1 MNPFVCLIEH
11 TRAGLLECQHLGA
24 VAVVNTQGKLLAQAG
39 DPHWVGFTRS
49 TLKALQALAFME
61 SGGARQFGFDGADLA
76 MLCASH
82 SGEAMHVQQVDR
94 MLGKIGFDY
103 KRLQCGCHLPYYL
116 ENLSLERSA
125 APPFDERHNNCS
137 GKHTGFLAYCVLHG
151 HATDG
156 YIEMAHP
163 LQQAVRKTV
172 AQSIDMQADDLPVG
186 IDGCSA
192 PNFAMPLSK
201 LALGYARL
209 AGGARDRP
217 FGASFTQLAQAMTDH
232 PDLVSGSARN
242 DLALMRAG
250 RGDWVTKTGADG
262 VQVVGSKS
270 RGEAF
275 ALKMIGADKAA
286 LYAATVEVLRQLG
299 WLDAAQ
305 SAELAPWSVGP
316 ILSARGLHVG
326 ARRAV
331 FSLARGAA

>member
-1 MNPFVCLIEH
+1 MNTFVPLIEH
-11 TRAGLLECQHLGA
+11 TRADLLECRHLGA
-24 VAVVNTQGKLLAQAG
+24 VALVNTQGRLLAQAG
-39 DPHWVGFTRS
+39 DPHWIGFTRS
-49 TLKALQALAFME
+49 TLKALQALVFME
-61 SGGARQFGFDGADLA
+61 SGGAKQFGFDGSDLA

-82 SGEAMHVQQVDR
+82 SGEAMHVQQVDH
-94 MLGKIGFDY
+94 MLGKIGLPAQ
-103 KRLQCGCHLPYYL
+103 RLLCGCHMPYFY
-116 ENLSLERSA
+116 ENLSLQRSA
-125 APPFDERHNNCS
+125 APQFDERHNNCS

-151 HATDG
+151 HDTSA
-156 YIEMAHP
+156 YIDLAHP

-172 AQSIDMQADDLPVG
+172 AQSVDMQADDLPVG

-217 FGASFTQLAQAMTDH
+217 FGESFAQLAQAMTDH
-232 PDLVSGSARN
+232 PDLVSGTARN

-275 ALKMIGADKAA
+275 AVKVIGADKPA

-305 SAELAPWSVGP
+305 SEELAPWSVGA
-316 ILSARGLHVG
+316 IRNARGLQVG

-331 FSLARGAA
+331 FSLARGET